1 MLRLVEAGMHLEEV
15 VKTFMVDLDF
25 DTKNSSVAGQAL
37 DMILRLVAPE
47 YSHKPWNRNKQY
59 KVYLQERDLDG
70 HLFAYKDA
78 RFGCLSK
85 AAAVALYNFDN
96 ISNFLEDFPD
106 INNRLACLV
115 REVMVLPYIKPVFV
129 VWAAIGM
136 HLVEPFYARTIQEG
150 ATHSSLKKFFKV
162 LYQSMARPIT
172 STFFLLQEPL
182 LDGVGSNMFEAV
194 KKNYGL
200 EVVDSVVQIAK
211 EYMEEA
217 KMVANL
223 SMVELRIVLARQRR
237 DYGIDEELFPAD
249 FPVLEQAVNIDDTP
263 VTNVG
268 MERSCG
274 KVDYRLQKLKHLE
287 AVSRSIILQKTQ
299 VMRDNNPSN
308 FRGFKG
314 ELERV
319 KELKIFWSERMKA
332 AQEKGS
338 DEKQEV
344 AKQKEDKRLDNL
356 EFLKSKGGPFTDE
369 REVEEY
375 LANKDE
381 QEKDKVKRMKME
393 LQFARDS
400 STLLPKVDP
409 IFRVQITVPE
419 TGKRRQKT
427 PGEFGAALKVLLGK
441 RSSKAVMEYSSF
453 QTILAQ
459 MVDGQRER
467 REGQN

>member
-1 MLRLVEAGMHLEEV
+1 
-15 VKTFMVDLDF
+15 
-25 DTKNSSVAGQAL
+25 
-37 DMILRLVAPE
+37 
-47 YSHKPWNRNKQY
+47 
-59 KVYLQERDLDG
+59 
-70 HLFAYKDA
+70 
-78 RFGCLSK
+78 
-85 AAAVALYNFDN
+85 
-96 ISNFLEDFPD
+96 
-106 INNRLACLV
+106 
-115 REVMVLPYIKPVFV
+115 
-129 VWAAIGM
+129 
-136 HLVEPFYARTIQEG
+136 
-150 ATHSSLKKFFKV
+150 
-162 LYQSMARPIT
+162 
-172 STFFLLQEPL
+172 
-182 LDGVGSNMFEAV
+182 
-194 KKNYGL
+194 
-200 EVVDSVVQIAK
+200 
-211 EYMEEA
+211 
-217 KMVANL
+217 MVANL

-237 DYGIDEELFPAD
+237 DYGIDEEMFPAD

-274 KVDYRLQKLKHLE
+274 KVDYRLQKLKHLD

-308 FRGFKG
+308 FRSFKG

-319 KELKIFWSERMKA
+319 KELKIFWSERMKV

-338 DEKQEV
+338 DEKQEM
-344 AKQKEDKRLDNL
+344 ARQKEDKRLNNL

-375 LANKDE
+375 LAKDE
-381 QEKDKVKRMKME
+381 QEKDNVKRMKME

-409 IFRVQITVPE
+409 IFSAQITIPE
-419 TGKRRQKT
+419 TRKRRQKT

-441 RSSKAVMEYSSF
+441 RSSKALMEYSSF